1 MSTILLILYIVI
13 LVILLGSLA
22 KMVKNVF
29 QAIKNK
35 NTPGIV
41 YGVILLLVGIAIFI
55 YLLDYKKILDAISG
69 WF

>member
-1 MSTILLILYIVI
+1 MITILFILYIVI

-22 KMVKNVF
+22 KMVKSVF
-29 QAIKNK
+29 QAIKSK

-55 YLLDYKKILDAISG
+55 YLLDYKKILDTISNL
-69 WF
+69 F